1 MHYALREYLLSNGYT
16 NVYCDF
22 MPDASKQIEA
32 INLSKWDHTV
42 AEINDGSGF
51 TYIQIQVRRATA
63 EEAYRVCSRL
73 FNLID
78 SGTEETVIN
87 LTDKIFC
94 IARPRR
100 GAVILERGEGYTTY
114 YCEIALWGEN

>member
-1 MHYALREYLLSNGYT
+1 MHYALREYLLNNGYT

-22 MPDASKQIEA
+22 MPDVSKQLET

-42 AEINDGSGF
+42 ADINDGSGL
-51 TYIQIQVRRATA
+51 TYIQIQVRRSTS
-63 EEAYRVCSRL
+63 EEAYKVCSEL
-73 FNLID
+73 FNKLD

-87 LTDKIFC
+87 LTEKVFC

-100 GAVILERGEGYTTY
+100 GAIILERGEGYTTY

>member
-1 MHYALREYLLSNGYT
+1 MLQT
-16 NVYCDF
+16 
-22 MPDASKQIEA
+22 
-32 INLSKWDHTV
+32 
-42 AEINDGSGF
+42 
-51 TYIQIQVRRATA
+51 
-63 EEAYRVCSRL
+63 

>member
-1 MHYALREYLLSNGYT
+1 MHYALKEYLLAKGYT
-16 NVYCDF
+16 NIYCDF
-22 MPDASKQIEA
+22 MPDVSKQLEA

-42 AEINDGSGF
+42 ADINDGSGL
-51 TYIQIQVRRATA
+51 TYIQIQVRRTAA
-63 EEAYRVCSRL
+63 EEAYRVCSEL

-87 LTDKIFC
+87 LTDEIFC

-100 GAVILERGEGYTTY
+100 GAIILERGEGYTTY
-114 YCEIALWGEN
+114 YCEIALWGQN